1 MIEIISKNK
10 TLPYKRFFQK
20 LDFAISNKQNP
31 VDAILISSY
40 DEQNKE
46 VDSRY
51 VNLKYIDEM
60 EWTFFTNYS
69 SPKANQFDTHPQISA
84 VIYWEKIDCQIRIK
98 ANIKKS
104 SQDFSNLH
112 FKKRSVKKNALA
124 ISSDQSKKIDSFKT
138 IETNYKDTLK
148 EIDAIGQFKRPE
160 NWGGYTFIP
169 YYFEFWEG
177 HKYRIN
183 KREAYEFKND
193 HWDTYI
199 MQP

>member
-20 LDFAISNKQNP
+20 LDFAISNKQSP
-31 VDAILISSY
+31 IDAILISSY
-40 DEQNKE
+40 NKENKE

-51 VNLKYIDEM
+51 VNLKYIDQM

-104 SQDFSNLH
+104 SEDFSNLH

-148 EIDAIGQFKRPE
+148 EINAIGQFERPE

-193 HWDTYI
+193 HWDSFI